1 MDRVQRSELC
11 RILGEH
17 AGRYPLM
24 EPADAVK
31 LLYQSEFGGGH
42 LIADRE
48 KSLER
53 LREEY
58 DSVSGHG
65 QTAPA
70 EELGGGMVR
79 IMLAGIEDQGGL
91 LEQLNRDFMRSAQL
105 CTGSMEQFLNKLEVL
120 RSLARAGT
128 FRFSAGELGEYLK
141 AYMASGCPPVS
152 HSEAYRAAYRPAYRV
167 MLCTSALCLMLRE
180 IFGLQKRRKCV
191 LAALDGRCAAG
202 KTTLARQLH
211 DRYGWSVIHMDHFFL
226 RPEQQTEQRYDTPGE
241 NVDHERFLEE
251 VLLPLREGRT
261 VEYRPFDCRTQQLA
275 QPVRVPASPVVLIE
289 GSYAC
294 HESLWEQYDLRAF
307 LTVDPEEQLRR
318 IVARNGAENAP
329 IFREKWIPLEERYI
343 VAYEPEK
350 RCDFCLRL

>member
-58 DSVSGHG
+58 GRIPHNG
-65 QTAPA
+65 QADPA

-79 IMLAGIEDQGGL
+79 VMLAGIEDRGGL
-91 LEQLNRDFMRSAQL
+91 LEQVNGDFVRSARL
-105 CTGSMEQFLNKLEVL
+105 CTGSMEQFLNQLEVL
-120 RSLARAGT
+120 RSLTRTGM
-128 FRFSAGELGEYLK
+128 FRFSAGELEEYLK
-141 AYMASGCPPVS
+141 AYIASGCPPVS

-167 MLCTSALCLMLRE
+167 MLRTSALCLMLRE
-180 IFGLQKRRKCV
+180 IFELQKGRKLT

-211 DRYGWSVIHMDHFFL
+211 DRYGWSVVHMDHFFL
-226 RPEQQTEQRYDTPGE
+226 RPEQQTKKRYETPGE

-251 VLLPLREGRT
+251 VLLPLRSGRT

-294 HESLWEQYDLRAF
+294 HESLWEHYDLRAF
-307 LTVDPEEQLRR
+307 LTVEPEEQLRR
-318 IVARNGAENAP
+318 IIARNGAESARV
-329 IFREKWIPLEERYI
+329 FREKWIPLEERYFA
-343 VAYEPEK
+343 AYAPEK